1 MSMPATTLLK
11 QSAAALLAPL
21 TGIGEAEL
29 AVRLESPPDEAL
41 GDLSL
46 PCFAL
51 AKTLRRAPQAIAA
64 ELAAQVNGSA
74 PLPAADKTTEAA
86 SAAAVP
92 MSPAADP
99 AAAESADKAGGTAV
113 LMPPSTDAPAAD
125 PAAADSADKAGET
138 AVLMPHSTDAAS
150 TDPAAAESAE
160 AARGAAVHVPP
171 AADSTA
177 AGKTAS
183 RPSEPLPSI
192 QWHAEAAGGFLN
204 LHAAGSGW
212 IEALLRQA
220 ESPSLG
226 RLDDGAGK
234 RVVIDYSSPN
244 IAKPMSVGHLR
255 STVIGRALANLH
267 RTAGWDV
274 QTVNHLGDWG
284 TQFGKL
290 IAATKRWGSREAIE
304 ADPIGESLRLYVRF
318 HEEAEREPALVDE
331 GRAWFLRLEQGDEE
345 ARELW
350 AFFIRESL
358 KEFQRIYGRLGV
370 EFDHLLG
377 ESFYNDK
384 MEAAVQRLGEAGLL
398 EESDGAIVVRLD
410 EEGMPPC
417 LVYKSD
423 GSTIYGTRDLA
434 TALYRREQMGGSKL
448 LYVVGAEQTLHF
460 RQVFAVLEKLDPTW
474 AQVEKVHVPFGLMR
488 MEGRKMSTRRGKVV
502 FLDEV
507 LDEAVRRALA
517 VIEAKT
523 PDLPDKDAVAEAVGV
538 GAIVF
543 GDLRSRRMLEID
555 FSLEEMVSLDG
566 ETGPYVQ
573 YAHARACSLLRRAA
587 EAGAGAGRETAGAG
601 AGAEDG
607 AEPAPTAE
615 EAEAGAV
622 PIASGGAASAPDRT
636 ESASTPDRTES
647 ASAPDR
653 TESAST
659 PDRTVSALTATGPDS
674 SASAAS
680 GAASELHGALG
691 SPAARACLLKLDAY
705 GEAIRGALREH
716 EPSVLARYLLEL
728 AKAFN
733 RFYNSGRIVG
743 AGSAGET
750 AAKLRLTAACAAVL
764 SHGLGLLGL
773 SAPTRI

>member
-1 MSMPATTLLK
+1 MPAATLLK
-11 QSAAALLAPL
+11 QAAAALLAPL
-21 TGIGEAEL
+21 TGVGEAEL
-29 AVRLESPPDEAL
+29 AARLECPPDETL

-51 AKTLRRAPQAIAA
+51 AKTLRRAPAAIAS
-64 ELAAQVNGSA
+64 ELAAQVNGQEEA
-74 PLPAADKTTEAA
+74 PAAEAA
-86 SAAAVP
+86 GGE
-92 MSPAADP
+92 ADP
-99 AAAESADKAGGTAV
+99 A
-113 LMPPSTDAPAAD
+113 PPI
-125 PAAADSADKAGET
+125 
-138 AVLMPHSTDAAS
+138 
-150 TDPAAAESAE
+150 
-160 AARGAAVHVPP
+160 RW
-171 AADSTA
+171 
-177 AGKTAS
+177 
-183 RPSEPLPSI
+183 R
-192 QWHAEAAGGFLN
+192 AEAAGGFLN
-204 LHAAGSGW
+204 LRAAGRGW

-220 ESPSLG
+220 ESPALG
-226 RLDDGAGK
+226 RLEDGAGK

-318 HEEAEREPALVDE
+318 HEEAERDPALVDE
-331 GRAWFLRLEQGDEE
+331 GRAWFLRLEQGDAE

-384 MEAAVQRLGEAGLL
+384 MEAAAQRLREAGLL
-398 EESDGAIVVRLD
+398 EESDGALVVRLD
-410 EEGMPPC
+410 EQGMPPC
-417 LVYKSD
+417 LVFKSD

-434 TALYRREQMGGSKL
+434 TALYRREAMGGDKL

-474 AQVEKVHVPFGLMR
+474 EQVEKVHVPFGLMR

-523 PDLPDKDAVAEAVGV
+523 PDLPDKEAVAEAVGI

-573 YAHARACSLLRRAA
+573 YTYARACSLLRRAA
-587 EAGAGAGRETAGAG
+587 EAGAGAVPAGADGVPAGADGVPAGADGVPAGADAAAAGSG
-601 AGAEDG
+601 AGTA
-607 AEPAPTAE
+607 APG
-615 EAEAGAV
+615 AEAGAGTGSGAE
-622 PIASGGAASAPDRT
+622 PGDASGL
-636 ESASTPDRTES
+636 E
-647 ASAPDR
+647 
-653 TESAST
+653 
-659 PDRTVSALTATGPDS
+659 
-674 SASAAS
+674 
-680 GAASELHGALG
+680 ALG

-733 RFYNSGRIVG
+733 RFYNSGRILG
-743 AGSAGET
+743 ADGGGET

-773 SAPTRI
+773 SAPSRI